1 MQNQDAGGKIWDE
14 GVAGQPGI
22 ARGREVSA
30 KKWYEDVTPYMWLVL
45 AIGSLGW
52 VFDIFE
58 GQIFV
63 ASMKEAMPAL
73 LPAGTPAGSVDFYNN
88 IAMAAFLVGGALGGV
103 VFGMISDR
111 IGRTTTMI
119 LTILMYSLFT
129 CVTAFSQTWWQMVAL
144 RFLVALGT
152 GGEWAV
158 ASAMIAE
165 VFPQQARARSR
176 RVLWVRAWRR
186 SPGL

>member
-1 MQNQDAGGKIWDE
+1 MQSVESKAN
-14 GVAGQPGI
+14 
-22 ARGREVSA
+22 
-30 KKWYEDVTPYMWLVL
+30 KWYEGVTNYMWLVL
-45 AIGSLGW
+45 LIGSLGW

-63 ASMKEAMPAL
+63 ASMKEAMPSL
-73 LPAGTPAGSVDFYNN
+73 LPTGTSEGTIDFYNN
-88 IAMAAFLVGGALGGV
+88 IAMAAFLVGGAAGGV
-103 VFGMISDR
+103 LFGMISDR

-129 CVTAFSQTWWQMVAL
+129 CVTAFAQNWWQMVIL
-144 RFLVALGT
+144 RFLVAMGT

-165 VFPQQARARSR
+165 VFPKRAVPGRWASSTPRACWAPTWPCWPARSSSATR
-176 RVLWVRAWRR
+176 R
-186 SPGL
+186 